1 MSTVG
6 NAEEVSIT
14 PYEIYYEAVELINK
28 HSIYSI
34 DETWVE
40 YYQNMPHLE
49 EDDSESI
56 MKHELFYK
64 AIPKGG
70 KKHSYGLPTDDSTQA
85 VAEIYTVIIEGNE
98 LTEEEKTYLIEEF
111 KENNEWFKYPVI
123 ENLESNIYLL
133 TIPTPSFVPSYVI
146 EEYVNTVHTKFNEI
160 ETVDGIIIDFRN
172 NYGGYFPTILA
183 SLAAF
188 LPEGELLYYENN
200 SGERSVIK
208 LTDKQVLLDDEPVW
222 FFDSVDK
229 KCDSKVAI
237 IIDNQ
242 QLVLQK

>member
-1 MSTVG
+1 MD
-6 NAEEVSIT
+6 
-14 PYEIYYEAVELINK
+14 
-28 HSIYSI
+28 HS
-34 DETWVE
+34 
-40 YYQNMPHLE
+40 N
-49 EDDSESI
+49 
-56 MKHELFYK
+56 
-64 AIPKGG
+64 
-70 KKHSYGLPTDDSTQA
+70 
-85 VAEIYTVIIEGNE
+85 
-98 LTEEEKTYLIEEF
+98 TEFCT
-111 KENNEWFKYPVI
+111 
-123 ENLESNIYLL
+123 
-133 TIPTPSFVPSYVI
+133 SYVI

-237 IIDNQ
+237 ITDNQ